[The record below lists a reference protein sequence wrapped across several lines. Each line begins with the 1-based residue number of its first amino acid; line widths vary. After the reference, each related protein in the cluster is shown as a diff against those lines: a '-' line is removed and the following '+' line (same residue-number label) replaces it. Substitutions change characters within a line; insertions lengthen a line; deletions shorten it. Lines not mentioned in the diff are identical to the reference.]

1 MRKKLKLATA
11 RRSYNDQPSCPHDL
25 FRRLLAPKPRAL
37 ERDVIDVLLADGRT
51 IEVARVRDPR
61 AAPAPVGGRT
71 RRAPDPAAARE
82 RGLRRALRRR
92 TPRLAGRAARPYALA
107 DTPRAS
113 RGETTTLP
121 LRGALLPLHWHEGRF
136 TRLQRDGDGLSFT
149 IPARAGDAALRRA
162 LRDFYEGAGAR
173 RRRPLVAAL
182 PAGLPRAPRRVQ
194 FKVMSSQWG
203 SLAPDGAVALD
214 LALVLARPSAFEYV
228 LVHELCHL
236 IHADHSRA
244 FWREVEARFPDW
256 RDERDYF
263 HAEGRQLK
271 ATLRSLLSG

>member
-1 MRKKLKLATA
+1 M
-11 RRSYNDQPSCPHDL
+11 PSL
-25 FRRLLAPKPRAL
+25 IRRLLAPKPRTL

-51 IEVARVRDPR
+51 IEVARTRNPR
-61 AAPAPVGGRT
+61 AKRLRLSV
-71 RRAPDPAAARE
+71 DE
-82 RGLRRALRRR
+82 RGARLTMPLRASAVSGQRFVAEHREW
-92 TPRLAGRAARPYALA
+92 LAAQLDRYALA
-107 DTPRAS
+107 DTPS
-113 RGETTTLP
+113 FVRGETATLP

-149 IPARAGDAALRRA
+149 IPARAGDAGLRRA
-162 LRDFYEGAGAR
+162 LSDFYEGEAR
-173 RRRPLVAAL
+173 ADLGRW
-182 PAGLPRAPRRVQ
+182 LPRYLPTLPRPPRRVQ

-203 SLAPDGAVALD
+203 SLAPDGTVALD
-214 LALVLARPSAFEYV
+214 LALLLARPSAFEYV

-236 IHADHSRA
+236 VRADHSRA
-244 FWREVEARFPDW
+244 FWREVEMRFPAW